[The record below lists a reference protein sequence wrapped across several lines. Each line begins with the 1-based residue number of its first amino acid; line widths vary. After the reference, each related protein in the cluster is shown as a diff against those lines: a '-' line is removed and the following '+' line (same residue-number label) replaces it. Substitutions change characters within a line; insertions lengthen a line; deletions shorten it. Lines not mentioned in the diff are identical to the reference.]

1 MDSCA
6 WGATSRNNSACLIAM
21 GRDRIFEAQG
31 ARHDSMSCAGTAH
44 LAARL
49 RLPGSRD
56 EIDRARQVEFA
67 IAVTEGAGEAEECRR
82 GGMKNRDL
90 P

>member
-1 MDSCA
+1 
-6 WGATSRNNSACLIAM
+6 
-21 GRDRIFEAQG
+21 
-31 ARHDSMSCAGTAH
+31 MSCAGTAH

-49 RLPGSRD
+49 QLPGSRD